1 MKFIVKMYSVRQ
13 EGMGINQNSSEL
25 KQQRQQRQ
33 WKLNRKSE
41 LICAVSNFITLI
53 QTLLICQ
60 MIFSGVEL

>member
-1 MKFIVKMYSVRQ
+1 MYSVRQ

-33 WKLNRKSE
+33 WKLNQKSE
-41 LICAVSNFITLI
+41 LICPVSNFITLI

-60 MIFSGVEL
+60 TIFSGVEL